1 MDELYLIHEVAEK
14 AGVSTRTIRYYITE
28 GLLPAPSNRG
38 RYASY
43 DPAYIDLIRLIRQL
57 KDSFLP
63 LKEIKLLVH
72 DISPERVQE
81 LLRSSETLRRLQQ
94 EVGFNAENAE
104 KTDDDTAKGYINHV
118 MQRRLVKRVSDELA
132 NYDQPPAFQE
142 DNLMMSAPLITDAD
156 SFEKPAFIRKR
167 TQAPSSPPMPK
178 RDKPENISAEM
189 KQYTNQEF
197 KEDINLNTW
206 QRYEITEGVEL
217 NIRGDV
223 EKKSSGKLAD
233 IIITIRQLFKLI

>member
-1 MDELYLIHEVAEK
+1 MDEQYLIHEVAEK

-81 LLRSSETLRRLQQ
+81 LLKSSETLRRLQQ

-104 KTDDDTAKGYINHV
+104 ETDDDTAKGYINHV
-118 MQRRLVKRVSDELA
+118 MQRRLVKRVSDEMV

-142 DNLMMSAPLITDAD
+142 DNLMMSAPRTTDAD

-167 TQAPSSPPMPK
+167 SQAPMAAPMPK
-178 RDKPENISAEM
+178 RGKPENISAEM
-189 KQYTNQEF
+189 KQYTHQEF
-197 KEDINLNTW
+197 KEDINLNIW

-223 EKKSSGKLAD
+223 EKQSSGKLVD

>member
-1 MDELYLIHEVAEK
+1 MDEQYLIHEVAEK

-94 EVGFNAENAE
+94 EVGFSADNAEETA
-104 KTDDDTAKGYINHV
+104 DDSAKGYINNV
-118 MQRRLVKRVSDELA
+118 MQRRLVQRVSEEVV
-132 NYDQPPAFQE
+132 NYNRPPLLQE
-142 DNLMMSAPLITDAD
+142 DKLLIDSPRITDAD
-156 SFEKPAFIRKR
+156 AFEKPAFIRKR
-167 TQAPSSPPMPK
+167 SQAPGAAPVPMAT
-178 RDKPENISAEM
+178 KPEKISAEM
-189 KQYTNQEF
+189 KQYNHQEF
-197 KEDINLNTW
+197 KEDANLNTW
-206 QRYEITEGVEL
+206 QRYEIMEGVEL

-223 EKKSSGKLAD
+223 EKQSSGKLAD